1 MKTIRKIGQIRK
13 TRRKIGQIRKTRR
26 KTRRKIGRK
35 YSKKTCI
42 NEIPSIYKNITAE
55 ISINSIA
62 RNLNY
67 FRKKTKTDIMPIIKA
82 DGYGHGIID
91 ISKILRN
98 LNITYLGVA
107 TAGEAILLRNNGD
120 KGRILCWLYDIN
132 SPELKEVIEMDIDVA
147 IFDESHIPII
157 EKLVPYGKKAR
168 ITLHVDTGIN
178 RAGVPYDKAY
188 QAARD
193 IDKSDKFEFVGL
205 MSHLV
210 SSQIKNSPIVNRQLT
225 KFRELRSLLEDI
237 GIKPPL
243 QHIANTCAA
252 LNYDVS
258 DFTISRIGGGIY
270 GLTVDKKINKHL
282 LPIMS
287 VKSKIIQIKNVNKGD
302 SIGYDSK
309 YIASKNRIIGSV
321 PIGYADILPR
331 NASLKLCVY
340 VNGTRRKILGLESMD
355 QIVIETK
362 KQDKINDDVFIFGN
376 GKNCRQTI
384 YELANISNTITYDI
398 VTHIGNRVNRIYK

>member
-1 MKTIRKIGQIRK
+1 MKTRRKLGQIRK
-13 TRRKIGQIRKTRR
+13 SRRKLRK
-26 KTRRKIGRK
+26 
-35 YSKKTCI
+35 SKKAHV
-42 NEIPSIYKNITAE
+42 NQIPSVYKNITAE
-55 ISINSIA
+55 ININSLQ
-62 RNLNY
+62 RNISF
-67 FRKKTKTDIMPIIKA
+67 FRKKTKTDIMPVIKA
-82 DGYGHGIID
+82 DGYGHGLVD
-91 ISKILRN
+91 IAKILRN

-120 KGRILCWLYDIN
+120 NGRILCWLYDIN
-132 SPELKEVIEMDIDVA
+132 SPELKEVIKLDIDVA

-157 EKLVPYGKKAR
+157 EKLVPNGKKAR

-188 QAARD
+188 KAAID
-193 IDKSDKFEFVGL
+193 INKSDKFEFVGL
-205 MSHLV
+205 MSHLI
-210 SSQIKNSPIVNRQLT
+210 SSQIKNSPTVNRQLT
-225 KFRELRSLLEDI
+225 KFRELRGLLEDI

-258 DFTISRIGGGIY
+258 DFTLSRIGGGIY
-270 GLTVDKKINKHL
+270 GLTVDKKLNSNL

-287 VKSKIIQIKNVNKGD
+287 VKSKLIQIKTINKGD

-309 YIASKNRIIGSV
+309 YIASKNRMIGCV

-340 VNGTRRKILGLESMD
+340 VNGTRRRVLGLESMD

-376 GKNCRQTI
+376 GKNCKQTI
-384 YELANISNTITYDI
+384 YDLANISNTITYDI
-398 VTHIGNRVNRIYK
+398 VTHIGNRVNRMYA

>member
-1 MKTIRKIGQIRK
+1 MKTRRKLGQIRK
-13 TRRKIGQIRKTRR
+13 SRRKLRK
-26 KTRRKIGRK
+26 
-35 YSKKTCI
+35 SKKAHV
-42 NEIPSIYKNITAE
+42 NQIPSVYKNITAE
-55 ISINSIA
+55 ININSLQ
-62 RNLNY
+62 RNISF
-67 FRKKTKTDIMPIIKA
+67 FRKKTKTDIMPVIKA
-82 DGYGHGIID
+82 DGYGHGLVD
-91 ISKILRN
+91 IAKNLRN

-120 KGRILCWLYDIN
+120 NGRILCWLYDIN
-132 SPELKEVIEMDIDVA
+132 SPELKEVIKLDIDVA

-157 EKLVPYGKKAR
+157 EKLVPNGKKAR

-188 QAARD
+188 KAAID
-193 IDKSDKFEFVGL
+193 INKSDKFEFVGL
-205 MSHLV
+205 MSHLI
-210 SSQIKNSPIVNRQLT
+210 SSQIKNSPTVNRQLT
-225 KFRELRSLLEDI
+225 KFRELRGLLEDI

-258 DFTISRIGGGIY
+258 DFTLSRIGGGIY
-270 GLTVDKKINKHL
+270 GLTVDKKLNSNL

-287 VKSKIIQIKNVNKGD
+287 VKSKLIQIKTINKGD

-309 YIASKNRIIGSV
+309 YIASKNGMIGCV

-340 VNGTRRKILGLESMD
+340 VNGTRRRVLGLESMD

-376 GKNCRQTI
+376 GKNCKQTI
-384 YELANISNTITYDI
+384 YDLANISNTITYDI
-398 VTHIGNRVNRIYK
+398 VTHIGNRVNRMYA

>member
-1 MKTIRKIGQIRK
+1 MKTIKKIRK
-13 TRRKIGQIRKTRR
+13 LRR
-26 KTRRKIGRK
+26 
-35 YSKKTCI
+35 SKKQTQNRTKNIYI
-42 NEIPSIYKNITAE
+42 NQIPSVYKNITAE
-55 ISINSIA
+55 ISINSLQHNIS
-62 RNLNY
+62 Y
-67 FRKKTKTDIMPIIKA
+67 FRKITNTDIMPIIKA
-82 DGYGHGIID
+82 DGYGHGLVD
-91 ISKILRN
+91 MSKTLRN

-120 KGRILCWLYDIN
+120 NGRILCWLYDIKG
-132 SPELKEVIEMDIDVA
+132 PELKEVIKLDIDVA

-188 QAARD
+188 NAAID
-193 IDKSDKFEFVGL
+193 INKSDKFEFVGL
-205 MSHLV
+205 MSHLI
-210 SSQIKNSPIVNRQLT
+210 SSQIKNSHVVNQQLT

-237 GIKPPL
+237 DIKPPL
-243 QHIANTCAA
+243 VHIANTCAG

-270 GLTVDKKINKHL
+270 GLTVDKNLNKNL

-287 VKSKIIQIKNVNKGD
+287 VKSKLIQIKNINKGD
-302 SIGYDSK
+302 GIGYDSK
-309 YIASKNRIIGSV
+309 YIASKNRMIGCV

-340 VNGTRRKILGLESMD
+340 VNGTRRRVLGLESMD

-376 GKNCRQTI
+376 GKNCKQTI
-384 YELANISNTITYDI
+384 YDLANISNTITYDI
-398 VTHIGNRVNRIYK
+398 VTHIGNRVNRIYV

>member
-1 MKTIRKIGQIRK
+1 MKTRRKLGQIRK
-13 TRRKIGQIRKTRR
+13 SRRKLRK
-26 KTRRKIGRK
+26 
-35 YSKKTCI
+35 SKKAHV
-42 NEIPSIYKNITAE
+42 NQIPSVYKNITAE
-55 ISINSIA
+55 ININSLQ
-62 RNLNY
+62 RNISY
-67 FRKKTKTDIMPIIKA
+67 FRKKTKTDIMPVIKA
-82 DGYGHGIID
+82 DGYGHGLVD
-91 ISKILRN
+91 IAKILRN

-120 KGRILCWLYDIN
+120 NGRILCWLYDIN
-132 SPELKEVIEMDIDVA
+132 SPELKEVIKLDIDVA

-157 EKLVPYGKKAR
+157 EKLVPNGKKAR

-188 QAARD
+188 KAAID
-193 IDKSDKFEFVGL
+193 INKSDKFEFVGL
-205 MSHLV
+205 MSHLI
-210 SSQIKNSPIVNRQLT
+210 SSQIKNSPTVNRQLT
-225 KFRELRSLLEDI
+225 KFRELRGLLEDI

-258 DFTISRIGGGIY
+258 DFTLSRIGGGIY
-270 GLTVDKKINKHL
+270 GLTVDKKLNSNL

-287 VKSKIIQIKNVNKGD
+287 VKSKLIQIKTINKGD

-309 YIASKNRIIGSV
+309 YIASKNRMIGCV

-340 VNGTRRKILGLESMD
+340 VNGTRRRVLGLESMD

-376 GKNCRQTI
+376 GKNCKQTI
-384 YELANISNTITYDI
+384 YDLANISNTITYDI
-398 VTHIGNRVNRIYK
+398 VTHIGNRVNRMYA

>member
-1 MKTIRKIGQIRK
+1 MKTIKKLRKL
-13 TRRKIGQIRKTRR
+13 RR
-26 KTRRKIGRK
+26 
-35 YSKKTCI
+35 SKKQTPNRTKNI
-42 NEIPSIYKNITAE
+42 YVNQIPSEYKNITAE
-55 ISINSIA
+55 ISINSLQHNIS
-62 RNLNY
+62 Y
-67 FRKKTKTDIMPIIKA
+67 FRKITNTDIMPIIKA
-82 DGYGHGIID
+82 DGYGHGLVD
-91 ISKILRN
+91 MSKILRN

-120 KGRILCWLYDIN
+120 NGRILCWLYDIK
-132 SPELKEVIEMDIDVA
+132 SPELKEVIKLDIDVA

-188 QAARD
+188 NAAID
-193 IDKSDKFEFVGL
+193 INKSDKFEFVGL
-205 MSHLV
+205 MSHLI
-210 SSQIKNSPIVNRQLT
+210 SSQIRNSHIVNQQLT

-237 GIKPPL
+237 DIKPPL
-243 QHIANTCAA
+243 QHIANTCAG

-270 GLTVDKKINKHL
+270 GLTVDKNLNKKL

-287 VKSKIIQIKNVNKGD
+287 VKSKLIQIKNINKGD
-302 SIGYDSK
+302 GIGYDSK
-309 YIASKNRIIGSV
+309 YIASKNRMIGCV

-331 NASLKLCVY
+331 NASLKVCVY
-340 VNGTRRKILGLESMD
+340 VNGTKRRVLGLESMD

-376 GKNCRQTI
+376 GKNCKQTI
-384 YELANISNTITYDI
+384 YDLANISNTITYDI
-398 VTHIGNRVNRIYK
+398 VTHIGNRVNRIYV

>member
-1 MKTIRKIGQIRK
+1 MK
-13 TRRKIGQIRKTRR
+13 TRRKLGKIKKTRR
-26 KTRRKIGRK
+26 KLGE
-35 YSKKTCI
+35 SKKQSK
-42 NEIPSIYKNITAE
+42 NQIPSVYKNITAE
-55 ISINSIA
+55 ININSLRHNISFF
-62 RNLNY
+62 RNQTN
-67 FRKKTKTDIMPIIKA
+67 TDIMPIIKA
-82 DGYGHGIID
+82 DGYGHGIVD
-91 ISKILRN
+91 ISRVLRN

-120 KGRILCWLYDIN
+120 NGRILCWLYNIN
-132 SPELKEVIEMDIDVA
+132 SPELKEVIKLDIDVA

-157 EKLVPYGKKAR
+157 EKLVPCGKKAK

-188 QAARD
+188 KAAID
-193 IDKSDKFEFVGL
+193 INKSDKFEFVGL
-205 MSHLV
+205 MSHLI
-210 SSQIKNSPIVNRQLT
+210 SSQIKNSPIVNQQLT

-237 GIKPPL
+237 NIKPPL

-258 DFTISRIGGGIY
+258 DFTLSRIGGGIY
-270 GLTVDKKINKHL
+270 GLTVDKKLNNNL

-287 VKSKIIQIKNVNKGD
+287 VKSKLIQIKTINKGD

-309 YIASKNRIIGSV
+309 YIASKNRMIGCV

-331 NASLKLCVY
+331 NASLKLWVY
-340 VNGTRRKILGLESMD
+340 VNGTRRRVLGLESMD

-376 GKNCRQTI
+376 GKNCKQTI
-384 YELANISNTITYDI
+384 YDLANISNTITYDI
-398 VTHIGNRVNRIYK
+398 VTHIGNRVNRIYT

>member
-1 MKTIRKIGQIRK
+1 MKTRRKLGQIRK
-13 TRRKIGQIRKTRR
+13 SRRKLGKSKNQI
-26 KTRRKIGRK
+26 
-35 YSKKTCI
+35 S
-42 NEIPSIYKNITAE
+42 SVYKNITAE
-55 ISINSIA
+55 ININSLQ
-62 RNLNY
+62 RNISF
-67 FRKKTKTDIMPIIKA
+67 FRKKTKTDIMPVIKA
-82 DGYGHGIID
+82 DGYGHGLVD
-91 ISKILRN
+91 IAKILRN

-107 TAGEAILLRNNGD
+107 TAGEAISLRNNGD
-120 KGRILCWLYDIN
+120 NGRILCWLYNIN
-132 SPELKEVIEMDIDVA
+132 SPELKEVIKLDIDVA

-188 QAARD
+188 KAAID
-193 IDKSDKFEFVGL
+193 INKSDKFEFIGL
-205 MSHLV
+205 MSHLI
-210 SSQIKNSPIVNRQLT
+210 SSQIKNSPIVNQQLT

-258 DFTISRIGGGIY
+258 DFTLSRIGGGIY
-270 GLTVDKKINKHL
+270 GLTVDKKLNNNL

-287 VKSKIIQIKNVNKGD
+287 VKSKLIQIKTINKGD

-309 YIASKNRIIGSV
+309 YIASKNRMIGCV

-331 NASLKLCVY
+331 NASLKLWVY
-340 VNGTRRKILGLESMD
+340 VNGTRRRVLGLESMD

-376 GKNCRQTI
+376 GKNCKQTI
-384 YELANISNTITYDI
+384 YDLANISNTITYDI
-398 VTHIGNRVNRIYK
+398 VTHIGNRVNRMYA

>member
-1 MKTIRKIGQIRK
+1 MK
-13 TRRKIGQIRKTRR
+13 TRRKLGKIKKTRR
-26 KTRRKIGRK
+26 KLGE
-35 YSKKTCI
+35 SKKQSK
-42 NEIPSIYKNITAE
+42 NQIPSVYKNITAE
-55 ISINSIA
+55 ININSLRHNISF
-62 RNLNY
+62 
-67 FRKKTKTDIMPIIKA
+67 FRTQTNTDIMPIIKA
-82 DGYGHGIID
+82 DGYGHGIVD
-91 ISKILRN
+91 ISRVLRN

-120 KGRILCWLYDIN
+120 NGRILCWLYNIN
-132 SPELKEVIEMDIDVA
+132 SPELKEVIKLDIDVA

-157 EKLVPYGKKAR
+157 EKLVPCGKKAK

-188 QAARD
+188 KAAID
-193 IDKSDKFEFVGL
+193 INKSDKFEFVGL
-205 MSHLV
+205 MSHLI
-210 SSQIKNSPIVNRQLT
+210 SSQIKNSPIVNQQLT

-258 DFTISRIGGGIY
+258 DFTLSRIGGGIY
-270 GLTVDKKINKHL
+270 GLTVDKKLNNNL

-287 VKSKIIQIKNVNKGD
+287 VKSKLIQIKTINKGD

-309 YIASKNRIIGSV
+309 YIASKNRMIGCV

-331 NASLKLCVY
+331 NASLKLWVY
-340 VNGTRRKILGLESMD
+340 VNGTRRRVLGLESMD

-376 GKNCRQTI
+376 GKNCKQTI
-384 YELANISNTITYDI
+384 YDLANISNTITYDI
-398 VTHIGNRVNRIYK
+398 VTHIGNRVNRIYT